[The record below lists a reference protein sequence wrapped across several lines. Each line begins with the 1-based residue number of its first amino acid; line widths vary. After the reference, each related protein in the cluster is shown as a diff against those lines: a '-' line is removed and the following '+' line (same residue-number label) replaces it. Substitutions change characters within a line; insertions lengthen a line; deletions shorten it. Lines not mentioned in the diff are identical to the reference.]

1 MIGIWND
8 LLKIWAEAD
17 RKAFKQG
24 KSNSIKHHEQLSNRK
39 AFINKKHNLATGK
52 SYVHKRRS

>member
-1 MIGIWND
+1 MGIWDD
-8 LLKIWAEAD
+8 LAKMYAEAD

-24 KSNSIKHHEQLSNRK
+24 KSDNIKQHEQLNNRK
-39 AFINKKHNLATGK
+39 AFINRKHNLTTGK